1 MLFLALVDQERSSE
15 DQVDHVNVGNRLRQ
29 NGKLVRYL
37 APRTLLPLLLLLTV
51 AFLVAFPLGMLIIGS
66 FKTGVPGLPGP
77 LVLTNWAQTLTS
89 RQTLRAAISTFE
101 IAIPRSILTVIL
113 AASAAW
119 LLARTNVPGRR
130 LLFGMIV
137 VMFILPSLPL
147 VLAWAQLGSPHGG
160 ILNDWFSVIVPGFH
174 FINVYSY
181 TGLIIVGAARG
192 AVFLFLFLYPAFLGM
207 DANLEEAARMAGAN
221 RRQTFIHIV
230 APVLAPALVGGFI
243 FSIIFSL
250 SSFELEELIG
260 IPAGITVFTTG
271 IYNDVYGG
279 LNQVGPAATLS
290 VLLLAV
296 TFGLV
301 LLYWKILKGKSFSAI
316 GGKGFRLTPMDI
328 GRWRWLAF
336 GAFVGF
342 FVIFGALPAG
352 VVALEAFMK
361 FPGILRFNILTT
373 ANWTQAFNDPIAV
386 QSIED
391 TLFVSLI
398 SASIGVVMCFLV
410 SYVSVSSKWKGR
422 RILEMLAWLPWA
434 IPGTVLALGIL
445 YAYVPLPIYGT
456 IWLLVLAFV
465 VQGLPVGTRF
475 TSPALLQIGAEL
487 EEAARVHGASWFRTV
502 RCVIFPLIRS
512 SIVIA
517 WLMLFVFA
525 ETVLDIVLMLSEPTL
540 RLLSVQIFNDSTSAA
555 LGPAFVLSL
564 VQSGIALVG
573 FLIARILM
581 GREGLVR
588 IQGLR

>member
-1 MLFLALVDQERSSE
+1 MELGSRT
-15 DQVDHVNVGNRLRQ
+15 RP
-29 NGKLVRYL
+29 NGRLVRYFT
-37 APRTLLPLLLLLTV
+37 PRTLLPLLLLLTV
-51 AFLVAFPLGMLIIGS
+51 AFIVAYPLGMLIIGS

-77 LVLTNWAQTLTS
+77 LVLTNWAQSLTS
-89 RQTLRAAISTFE
+89 NETLRAAISTLE
-101 IAIPRSILTVIL
+101 IAIPRSVLTVVF

-130 LLFGMIV
+130 IIFAMIV

-147 VLAWAQLGSPHGG
+147 VLAWAQLGSPTGG
-160 ILNDWFSVIVPGFH
+160 ILNDWISVIIPGFH
-174 FINVYSY
+174 FINVYTY
-181 TGLIIVGAARG
+181 QGLIIIGSARG
-192 AVFLFLFLYPAFLGM
+192 AVFLFLFLYPAFLGL
-207 DANLEEAARMAGAN
+207 DASLEESARMSGAN
-221 RRQTFIHIV
+221 RRRTFARIV
-230 APVLAPALVGGFI
+230 VPVLAPALVGGFI

-279 LNQVGPAATLS
+279 LDQVGPAATLS

-301 LLYWKILKGKSFSAI
+301 LLYWRALKGKSYASI
-316 GGKGFRLTPMDI
+316 SGRGFRAAPMDI
-328 GRWRWLAF
+328 GRWRWPAF

-352 VVALEAFMK
+352 VVVLEAFMK

-373 ANWTQAFNDPIAV
+373 ANWGAAFKDPIAL

-398 SASIGVVMCFLV
+398 SASVGVVLCFLV
-410 SYVSVSSKWKGR
+410 SYVSVSSRWKGR

-475 TSPALLQIGAEL
+475 TSPALLQIGKDL
-487 EEAARVHGASWFRTV
+487 EESARVHGASWSRTV
-502 RCVIFPLIRS
+502 RCILLPLIRP
-512 SIVIA
+512 SIVVA

-540 RLLSVQIFNDSTSAA
+540 RLLSVQIFNNSTAGA
-555 LGPAFVLSL
+555 LGPAYVLSL

-573 FLIARILM
+573 FLIARVLM